1 MERRK
6 SYSEGLD
13 GSLWIKEVS
22 REKIKKEFL
31 RELSIEIDRIPEFS
45 WLFETDEE
53 LFDVIC
59 NKCDRLYRETWD
71 EHYFESLE
79 DMDSDLIKKHKL
91 RSNRIKIK
99 LLVIVA
105 MCYIIYMN
113 QCTINRRQGP

>member
-22 REKIKKEFL
+22 REQIKKEFL

-59 NKCDRLYRETWD
+59 HKCDRLYRETWD